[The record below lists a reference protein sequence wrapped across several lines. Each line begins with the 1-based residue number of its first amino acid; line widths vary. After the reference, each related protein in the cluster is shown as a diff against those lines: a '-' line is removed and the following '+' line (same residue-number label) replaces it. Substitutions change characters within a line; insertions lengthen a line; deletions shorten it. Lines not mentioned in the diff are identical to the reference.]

1 MSYVPKSQH
10 RPIIFLFGLYVSLVD
25 SKPEPRWNFQR
36 AIWVKFSKNLD
47 NKLINIPCTISNYT
61 HRGFCKA
68 YTPGWNKTC
77 TDLYNQYQ
85 TAPNTQTAHQL
96 LDELDPQRKK
106 NWKGRTAQMNF
117 KQSSRKAWNLLHKLG
132 SETNPLTAT
141 TSSASV
147 TANNIAT

>member
-1 MSYVPKSQH
+1 M
-10 RPIIFLFGLYVSLVD
+10 
-25 SKPEPRWNFQR
+25 
-36 AIWVKFSKNLD
+36 
-47 NKLINIPCTISNYT
+47 INIPCTIPNYT
-61 HRGFCKA
+61 HFVKSVIESAKSSIPRGFRKA

-96 LDELDPQRKK
+96 LDELDAQRKK
-106 NWKGRTAQMNF
+106 NWKDRTAQMNF
-117 KQSSRKAWNLLHKLG
+117 KQSSQKAWNLLHKLG